1 MIINNFKS
9 IIFYGNN
16 TEGVPTLCV
25 PTLPI
30 CRKSGQARLVQ
41 RREFWRF
48 SMQIICKIF
57 VSKFI

>member
-16 TEGVPTLCV
+16 TKCVSALCV
-25 PTLPI
+25 PALPI
-30 CRKSGQARLVQ
+30 CRKSGQARLV
-41 RREFWRF
+41 RRKEFWRF